1 MRRRLVAAVLLA
13 PFLLGACSTP
23 DAESRPAAGDPVG
36 SETVAEIK
44 ASEDY
49 NDTDVMFLQM
59 FVHHQRQGLQMTAT
73 AADRAQDPELQT
85 LARAVQATEQDELTM
100 IEGWLEDWG
109 KPTEVD
115 TAPNLHADHGGLPG
129 TGPAEIAALTT
140 VPDAEFDTTFLS
152 LFLAHQHN
160 AMELANLVKDGGKN
174 ADTKAFGE
182 RVRASRQGE
191 IQQMLKLMNK

>member
-1 MRRRLVAAVLLA
+1 MRRRLVAAVLVA
-13 PFLLGACSTP
+13 PFLLGACSTTT
-23 DAESRPAAGDPVG
+23 AESRPSADGTAA

-44 ASEDY
+44 ASQEH

-59 FVHHQRQGLQMTAT
+59 FVHHQRQGLQMAAT
-73 AADRAQDPELQT
+73 AVDRAQDPELQT
-85 LARAVQATEQDELTM
+85 LVRAVQATEQDELKM
-100 IEGWLEDWG
+100 IEGWLKEWG
-109 KPTEVD
+109 KSTEVD

-140 VPDAEFDTTFLS
+140 VQDAGFDTTFLS

-160 AMELANLVKDGGKN
+160 AMEMANIVKDGGKN

-191 IQQMLKLMNK
+191 IQQMLKLMSR